1 MKTNFYTY
9 CILKYKHSPYLDE
22 SINIGVL
29 IYFNDTNRFSFKYSK
44 NLSRI
49 KSIYDN
55 VPEKTIKE
63 YIRQIDKHLRI
74 HQEIKDNLFPL
85 NDLNLKTFLSR
96 NILPNDST
104 VLQFSHFKTES
115 LRGFKEEFIEK
126 IISDKVFIDDVKPIS
141 HQQQEPKLI
150 SKLITN
156 LKDSGLNNYKHQ
168 NNNFKEG
175 YVLINETGSEFKFD
189 IAWQNGTL
197 NLIKPIGF
205 DLKEGI
211 SILNK
216 AHKNFGQFY
225 DLQKEAIEKKL
236 RYDLIIGK
244 PKSKNLFKDFDH
256 AINLLQKIENTNL
269 IDEDNLKEYSEKVI
283 TAISKKY
290 LKE

>member
-29 IYFNDTNRFSFKYSK
+29 IYFADTHRFSFKYSK
-44 NLSRI
+44 SLSRV
-49 KSIYDN
+49 KSIYEN

-63 YIRQIDKHLRI
+63 YIRQIDRLLKV
-74 HQEIKDNLFPL
+74 HQDIVNNLFPL

-96 NILPNDST
+96 YILSNDSS
-104 VLQFSHFKTES
+104 VLQFSHFKTEP
-115 LRGFKEEFIEK
+115 LREFSEDFIEK
-126 IISDKVFIDDVKPIS
+126 IILDKVFIDDIKPLS
-141 HQQQEPKLI
+141 YQQQEPKLI
-150 SKLITN
+150 SKLISN
-156 LKDSGLNNYKHQ
+156 LKESGLNNYRHH
-168 NNNFKEG
+168 NDRFTEE

-205 DLKEGI
+205 DLKEGR
-211 SILNK
+211 SILDK

-225 DLQKEAIEKKL
+225 DLQKEAEEKKL

-244 PKSKNLFKDFDH
+244 PKSKNLFKDYDH
-256 AINLLQKIENTNL
+256 AIKLLEKIENTSL
-269 IDEDNLKEYSEKVI
+269 IDEDNLREYSEKVI
-283 TAISKKY
+283 SAISEK
-290 LKE
+290 